1 MRRVK
6 ELNAAFNTKLFQ
18 NNLQDIAS
26 VRQQLSQSRIE
37 LRRNAN
43 ESTKLKEQLSQV
55 IWC

>member
-55 IWC
+55 I